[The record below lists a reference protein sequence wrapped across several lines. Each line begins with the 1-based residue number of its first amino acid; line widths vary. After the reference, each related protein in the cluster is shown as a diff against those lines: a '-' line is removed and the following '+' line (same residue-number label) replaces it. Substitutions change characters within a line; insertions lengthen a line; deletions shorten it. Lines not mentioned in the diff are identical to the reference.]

1 MRLLNDILSVIKV
14 GEFTLT
20 SGKKSNFYIDIKS
33 LLLRNDTLYKIGAS
47 INEHI
52 CRTYNPNFIS
62 AIGGMELG
70 SVPISSSVCLCSNYP
85 LNQFIIRKT
94 PRSHGTK
101 SQVEGWD
108 LIKDKKIILVDD
120 VLTTG
125 GSLQKMFNIVK
136 DHCQVVECI
145 VIVNREDIDVNELT
159 NLPPITSLYTKSEL
173 MKKIKI

>member
-1 MRLLNDILSVIKV
+1 MRLLTDILSVIKI

-20 SGKKSNFYIDIKS
+20 SGKKSDFYIDIKS

-52 CRTYNPNFIS
+52 VKSHSPNFIS
-62 AIGGMELG
+62 AVGGMELG
-70 SVPISSSVCLCSNYP
+70 SVPISTSACLCSNYP

-94 PRSHGTK
+94 PRVHGTK

-108 LIKDKKIILVDD
+108 LIKDKNVILVDD

-125 GSLQKMFNIVK
+125 GSLEKMVNIIK
-136 DHCQVVECI
+136 DHCNIIECI
-145 VIVNREDIDVNELT
+145 VIVDREDVAKNTLSH
-159 NLPPITSLYTKSEL
+159 LPPITSLYTKTQL
-173 MKKIKI
+173 MKKINS